1 MKILLLLIG
10 QALSLRQLYK
20 YHPNMHVLGNHGFGG
35 KIHAYIAPIATKLID
50 KIAYDN
56 KNIRKELINTYDNKS
71 VLDLCCGVGVS
82 TPEINKNIL
91 NKGIDISKEMVN
103 VGNQLFKN
111 KNLVLADSE
120 TYQDKYKYDIVNICF
135 AFHEI
140 PQKARKIII
149 KNAINNSKGKVC
161 IMDICPTYNP
171 SPSMLLGEPYIED
184 YLNSIEND
192 LKVFKKN
199 IIIPNSVVLWEYKI
213 S

>member
-1 MKILLLLIG
+1 MKLLLLLFG
-10 QALSLRQLYK
+10 HALSLKQLYK

-35 KIHAYIAPIATKLID
+35 KIHAYIAPLATKLID

-56 KNIRKELINTYDNKS
+56 KNIREELINTYENKS

-82 TPEINKNIL
+82 TPGINKNIL
-91 NKGIDISKEMVN
+91 NKGVDISKEMVT
-103 VGNQLFKN
+103 VGNKLFKN

-135 AFHEI
+135 AFHEM

-171 SPSMLLGEPYIED
+171 SPSMLLGEPYLED
-184 YLNSIEND
+184 YLNNIDND
-192 LKVFKKN
+192 LKIFNKN
-199 IIIPNSVVLWEYKI
+199 IIIPNHVVLWEYNHQ
-213 S
+213 